1 VPPHDECVIN
11 LRELWRYLDGGL
23 PDMLRVQVAELLA
36 TCTDCR
42 SHFDFA
48 RLLLVAIR
56 EHGQLDDGFDA
67 QALELR
73 VLGALAAAKG

>member
-1 VPPHDECVIN
+1 MH
-11 LRELWRYLDGGL
+11 
-23 PDMLRVQVAELLA
+23 VAEHLA
-36 TCTDCR
+36 TCMDCR

-73 VLGALAAAKG
+73 VLEALAAAKG